1 MPATAQQAAAS
12 PATTPSFL
20 DQVEVFGLADTYYS
34 WFSTKPT
41 GDAQLRAF
49 DQRHNTFSVPF
60 VGFGFSK
67 VPTAESRTGF
77 RLDMGFGRGMRSF
90 HSTEPGGSDLIE
102 NILEGYVSYLA
113 PVGKGLQVDVGTFV
127 TPAGA
132 EVTKT
137 KDNWNASRAI
147 LYLMGPYYH
156 TGLRVSYPVND
167 KVSLGATLTNGW
179 NNVTENNTGKTVGG
193 TISLKPTSKLT
204 IIENVFFGPE
214 QTDVSD
220 KYRTFSDTVVSYVA
234 HEKVSLML
242 NYDRGKEDYADSASK
257 AWQGVALYAKLQA
270 APKLAVTPRFE
281 WFDDKDAWATGTSQ
295 TLKEFTLTGDVAVTP
310 ALSWKFEYRVDFS
323 DAKYFIKSDGTTTDK
338 QNQVNFALSYSFSSK
353 Q

>member
-1 MPATAQQAAAS
+1 MPAAAQQAA
-12 PATTPSFL
+12 TPSFL
-20 DQVEVFGLADTYYS
+20 EQVEVFGLADTYYN

-60 VGFGFSK
+60 VGFGFAK
-67 VPTAESRTGF
+67 APTADSRTGF

-90 HSTEPGGSDLIE
+90 HSTEPGDIDLIE
-102 NILEGYVSYLA
+102 NILDGYVSYLA
-113 PVGKGLQVDVGTFV
+113 PAGKGLQIDFGKFV

-156 TGLRVSYPVND
+156 TGLRVSYPVSD

-179 NNVTENNTGKTVGG
+179 NNVNENNTGKTVGG

-214 QTDVSD
+214 QAGVSD
-220 KYRTFSDTVVSYVA
+220 QYRTFSDTVVSFAA

-242 NYDRGKEDYADSASK
+242 NYDRGMEDYADSTRK
-257 AWQGVALYAKLQA
+257 VWQGVALYAKLQA

-295 TLKEFTLTGDVAVTP
+295 TLKEFTLTSDVAITP
-310 ALSWKFEYRVDFS
+310 ALSWKVEYRGDFS
-323 DAKYFIKSDGTTTDK
+323 DTNYFTKSDGTATDK
-338 QNQVNFALSYSFSSK
+338 QHQVGFAMSYSFSSK
-353 Q
+353 